1 LLARREHART
11 ELGRKLSQRGFSE
24 SLVGEVLDALEAENL
39 LSDRRFT
46 ESFVEQ
52 RMARGQGPLKIR
64 HELRERGI
72 SAELAKQCIDAVRQS
87 WCEQAL
93 AVRHKRFG
101 AESPA
106 DIRERSRQARFLAQR
121 GFEQEHIRFA
131 LEDELK

>member
-72 SAELAKQCIDAVRQS
+72 SAELAKLVRTGTCRAAQTIWRRVS
-87 WCEQAL
+87 RRHSGTIPPGAL
-93 AVRHKRFG
+93 
-101 AESPA
+101 
-106 DIRERSRQARFLAQR
+106 SRPTW
-121 GFEQEHIRFA
+121 I
-131 LEDELK
+131 

>member
-24 SLVGEVLDALEAENL
+24 SHVREVLDTLEAENL

-46 ESFVEQ
+46 DSFVQQ

-64 HELRERGI
+64 HELRERGV
-72 SAELAKQCIDAVRQS
+72 SADLATQSIDAVRQS

-93 AVRHKRFG
+93 AARHKRFG
-101 AESPA
+101 TEQPE

-131 LEDELK
+131 LTDELK